1 MFFEVKKYIPEKHI
15 FNIMNFFKE
24 NKVNFN
30 FNTFKSSKILKLNI
44 YNTSLFKSSSIDDS
58 QEKTLV
64 FSGAPQNSETI
75 LKGDN
80 HVILGGYDNSKKIE
94 IDMKNTKYKT
104 KIYEYDDGYSKTIN
118 FYKINSIFN
127 NKKNDF
133 NEDDF
138 CGVMIFDDKNNEATI
153 QSINSY
159 DTQDILSYD
168 KISGAHHNFTTSK
181 IIGCDCIKCF
191 ENKSYKIGEIL
202 FRIMICIC
210 VFKKI
215 KKINLIDNSY
225 LNCGNDNIPLIYLR
239 TITKGKPY
247 YSRYGFYPINHNKD
261 GENDYYE
268 NELQIYRDN
277 VDTFNT
283 NPTIKKNK
291 LIKILN
297 YQKFDEIKDKKMI
310 DYLNNIIMPYINSF
324 KSDDISIKD
333 FVSFMIEDK
342 KKIPCSLL
350 ANIIM
355 TLFNKCGYKQY
366 KYKHFEF
373 VIEKKF
379 AEQIQKHIKI
389 KNLI

>member
-1 MFFEVKKYIPEKHI
+1 MSKMFFEVKKYIPEKHI
-15 FNIMNFFKE
+15 FDIINFFKE

-30 FNTFKSSKILKLNI
+30 FNTFKSSKTLKLNI
-44 YNTSLFKSSSIDDS
+44 YNTSLFKSSSIDD
-58 QEKTLV
+58 
-64 FSGAPQNSETI
+64 
-75 LKGDN
+75 N
-80 HVILGGYDNSKKIE
+80 HIILGGNDNSKKIE
-94 IDMKNTKYKT
+94 IDIKNTKYET

-118 FYKINSIFN
+118 FVKINSIFN
-127 NKKNDF
+127 KKKDDF

-138 CGVMIFDDKNNEATI
+138 CGVMIFDDKNKEATI

-159 DTQDILSYD
+159 D
-168 KISGAHHNFTTSK
+168 
-181 IIGCDCIKCF
+181 DCIKCF
-191 ENKSYKIGEIL
+191 ENKSFKIGEIL

-277 VDTFNT
+277 VDTFNK
-283 NPTIKKNK
+283 NPTMKKNK

-342 KKIPCSLL
+342 KKIPCLLL

-389 KNLI
+389 KNL